1 MLISL
6 PIVGEGPRTPCSSA
20 PAATPA
26 TTSAETTKIQWTAI
40 ADLSGIPV
48 AGYSFNAWEGCVKIS
63 PGCQNCY
70 AEAQHSFYYSSL
82 KGEGQPGTCWGIHAP
97 RLARRDDYWR
107 KPLRWNRLAAA
118 AQAAGREINRRRVFS
133 NSMADVFEDQSAK
146 SRSFALDGTTAQVPS
161 GNGKFRTV
169 HFADISRA
177 RQRLFKLIF
186 DTPNLDWLLLTKR
199 PENIVPMLQEAAA
212 DAMFT
217 AAGAGNPAD
226 KWGAFYTW
234 LRQWVNGCPPQNVWL
249 GTSIENQAQVQ
260 PRLTALLAAPAV
272 RYFVSMEPLL
282 EAVTVFDGP
291 TLASGVFDKLDWM
304 IVGGESGMGA
314 RVRPQEFA
322 WAFDLR
328 NQAWSAGVDFLFK
341 QMGTVWA
348 KATGSADRHGG
359 DLDDVPSELRVR
371 ESPKSY
377 FSKSAC
383 P

>member
-1 MLISL
+1 MLIAL
-6 PIVGEGPRTPCSSA
+6 PVVGQGPRTPLPPASPATSA
-20 PAATPA
+20 P
-26 TTSAETTKIQWTAI
+26 TSAETTKIQWTAI
-40 ADLSGIPV
+40 ADISGNPV
-48 AGYSFNAWEGCVKIS
+48 PGHSFNAWEGCVKVS

-82 KGEGQPGTCWGIHAP
+82 KGEGLPGTCWGINAP
-97 RLARRDDYWR
+97 RLARQDDYWR
-107 KPLRWNRLAAA
+107 KPLRWNRLAAT

-133 NSMADVFEDQSAK
+133 NSMADVFEEQSEK
-146 SRSFALDGTTAQVPS
+146 SRRFAVDGTTAQVPR

-169 HFADISRA
+169 HFADISRT

-199 PENIVPMLQEAAA
+199 PENIVPMLREAADNA
-212 DAMFT
+212 LFT
-217 AAGAGNPAD
+217 AAGAG
-226 KWGAFYTW
+226 KWGAFHTW

-291 TLASGVFDKLDWM
+291 TLASGVFDKLDWI
-304 IVGGESGMGA
+304 IVGGESGVGS
-314 RVRPQEFA
+314 RVRPQEYA

-348 KATGSADRHGG
+348 KAAGSADRHGG
-359 DLDDVPSELRVR
+359 NLNDVPAELRVR

-377 FSKSAC
+377 FGKSTH